1 MALKALGIILIM
13 RFRKL
18 KKQKKIQKRTVK
30 SNVHYASIPDRIK
43 AFITDMFMIYI
54 PILYIITYVVLDGKD
69 EFQASNIAPFMG
81 VLLYGII
88 YTFLLY
94 KFGQTPGKKAYLIK
108 VVDAKTEEKLG
119 LLQVVLRFIGFLL
132 SATFLIGLIFPFFRK
147 DKRSLHDLIAHTIVI
162 ATKD

>member
-1 MALKALGIILIM
+1 MLKTFGIILIM

-18 KKQKKIQKRTVK
+18 KKQKKQTKKRAE
-30 SNVHYASIPDRIK
+30 NIPLYANIPDRIK

-69 EFQASNIAPFMG
+69 AFQASNWAPFFG
-81 VLLYGII
+81 VLLYGFI

-108 VVDAKTEEKLG
+108 VVDVKTEQNIG
-119 LLQVVLRFIGFLL
+119 YFQAWLRFIGFLL
-132 SATFLIGLIFPFFRK
+132 SATLLVGLIFPFYRK
-147 DKRSLHDLIAHTIVI
+147 DKRSLHDLIAKTVVIVV
-162 ATKD
+162 KD